1 MSARCWALLTVLVC
15 ACSPQESAAPEAATS
30 QASDLDETESEVAQ
44 SQPDVPPPS
53 AALVGDAAD
62 RELEILDMAHAE
74 SADDFLLNLPGSSGL
89 QAAAAADLVPV
100 GGLSVGTPQRGG
112 LANAVQ
118 LPPRPHLYTR
128 RHPERSYGSTHTIR
142 TIQTALSSLRKD
154 HGVSREV
161 MVGDLS
167 VKSGGPLSPHVS
179 HQSGRDIDI
188 RLLLAD
194 GISRKTV
201 PVSASQV
208 DWDATW
214 RLVQSFL
221 ETGKVNVIFLDFN
234 RQAHLHA
241 AALRAGVHETV
252 VRRWFQWPVR
262 GGRGM
267 IRHEDGHRAHV
278 HVRLECGEAEP
289 HCR

>member
-1 MSARCWALLTVLVC
+1 MVLVG
-15 ACSPQESAAPEAATS
+15 ACSPSESATAEAATGE
-30 QASDLDETESEVAQ
+30 ASDIEQMESEVAEVL
-44 SQPDVPPPS
+44 SDVPLPS

-74 SADDFLLNLPGSSGL
+74 PADDFLLNLPGSSGL
-89 QAAAAADLVPV
+89 RAAAAADLIPA
-100 GGLSVGTPQRGG
+100 GGLSVGTPQRGA
-112 LANAVQ
+112 LTNAVQ

-128 RHPERSYGSTHTIR
+128 RHPGRSYGSTHTIR
-142 TIQTALSSLRKD
+142 TIQTALSSLRKE
-154 HGVSREV
+154 HGVSSEV

-167 VKSGGPLSPHVS
+167 ALSGGPLSPHVS

-188 RLLLAD
+188 RLLLAE
-194 GISRKTV
+194 GTSRETV
-201 PVSASQV
+201 PVSPSQV

-221 ETGKVNVIFLDFN
+221 ETGQVSVIFLDFN

-241 AALRAGVHETV
+241 AALRGGVHETV
-252 VRRWFQWPVR
+252 ARRWFQWPVR

-278 HVRLECGEAEP
+278 HVRLQCGEAEP
-289 HCR
+289 DCR